1 MLHPLTNNLN
11 EFTEKLHLKKCWT
24 FKKTSFYRKF
34 KINKAIIDDIAGV
47 LSAEID
53 WVYKLGR

>member
-11 EFTEKLHLKKCWT
+11 EFIEKLHLKNKKCCT
-24 FKKTSFYRKF
+24 LKTSVYRKF

-53 WVYKLGR
+53 

>member
-11 EFTEKLHLKKCWT
+11 EFIERLHLKKCCT

-53 WVYKLGR
+53 